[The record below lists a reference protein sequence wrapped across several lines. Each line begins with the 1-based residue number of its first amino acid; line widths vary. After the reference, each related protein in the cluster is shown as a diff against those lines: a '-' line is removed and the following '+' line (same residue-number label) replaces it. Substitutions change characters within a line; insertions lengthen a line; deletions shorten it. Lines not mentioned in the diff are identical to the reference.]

1 MKFLC
6 CCLVLITTSLTS
18 QTVMIDPW
26 YHQPFPVK
34 DGYKLLFHDEFN
46 DFDQTTWN
54 VTNPGNDAPPY
65 NDPDFKSK
73 TYNSPQ
79 NPSNIIGPENGTL
92 KIRVHATEEQ
102 NKADYSCGEIK
113 TFDNNNWTHP
123 ENKYR
128 SWTVRPGTYLEARV
142 KIPQCT
148 GINAAFW
155 LYGII
160 GGADDPDRRFFEVDM
175 FESFSNIPNAFSS
188 NLHYGKEYGHKTH
201 KNKPRRTYLKDF
213 IKQPVILEENWLT
226 FGVEWEN
233 DRIIMYVNGIPYN
246 SYKLNPISN
255 KSKFKYKKSL
265 PAFIR
270 IGTGKSSIE
279 SGTPANCLDLPQY
292 YLIDY
297 VRLYTKVQNTAIQ
310 YLDNYEGLTLKKKKG
325 ESDSGA
331 NIRVNYIPGVKYTW
345 LHTDGLEIEKNQNLL
360 NTCYCEQWWV
370 SIAPNA
376 VTGFK
381 KAILLSEFPDGN
393 KEFLE
398 LSIKIIP

>member
-1 MKFLC
+1 MRILSY
-6 CCLVLITTSLTS
+6 CLLLVPINLFG
-18 QTVMIDPW
+18 QTIHIDPW
-26 YHQPFPVK
+26 YFQK
-34 DGYKLLFHDEFN
+34 DTLKIGYKLLFHDEFDN
-46 DFDQTTWN
+46 YNQTIWN
-54 VTNPGNDAPPY
+54 ASSPGNDGPSYEHPE
-65 NDPDFKSK
+65 FRSKS
-73 TYNSPQ
+73 YDSPQ
-79 NPSNIIGPENGTL
+79 NPSNILEPENGIL
-92 KIRVHATEEQ
+92 KIRVHATEEKQ
-102 NKADYSCGEIK
+102 KADFSCGEIK

-160 GGADDPDRRFFEVDM
+160 GAADDPDRRFFEVDM

-201 KNKPRRTYLKDF
+201 KNKPRRTYLKDLN
-213 IKQPVILEENWLT
+213 KKPVILEDNWLT

-233 DRIIMYVNGIPYN
+233 DQIKMYINGVLYN
-246 SYKLNPISN
+246 TYKLKPD
-255 KSKFKYKKSL
+255 SKKTRFKYKRSL

-270 IGTGKSSIE
+270 IGSGKSSIE
-279 SGTPANCLDLPQY
+279 SGTPVNCLELPQY

-297 VRLYTKVQNTAIQ
+297 VRLYAKVQKSAIQ
-310 YLDNYEGLTLKKKKG
+310 YLDNYEGLTLRKKKG
-325 ESDSGA
+325 ESDSGT

-345 LHTDGLEIEKNQNLL
+345 QNTDGLNIEKNQNLL
-360 NTCYCEQWWV
+360 TTCYCEQWWV

-376 VTGFK
+376 ETGFK
-381 KAILLSEFPDGN
+381 TAILLSEFPDGN
-393 KEFLE
+393 KELME
-398 LSIKIIP
+398 LTIKIIP